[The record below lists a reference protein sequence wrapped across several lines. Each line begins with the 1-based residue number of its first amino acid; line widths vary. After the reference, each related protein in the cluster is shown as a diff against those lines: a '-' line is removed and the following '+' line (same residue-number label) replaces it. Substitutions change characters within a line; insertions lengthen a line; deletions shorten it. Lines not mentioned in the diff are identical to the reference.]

1 MTINHI
7 SDIKPAVK
15 NARRGIRG
23 ANLTDEQI
31 ERIKQVFA
39 DTGSVRGTARA
50 LSLPVS
56 TVKTHCKRTDEYVQ
70 IRTEKRTALIGNIA
84 EELAAV
90 RQLYLDH
97 LKQPLVIASASAKD
111 AAVIVGVFTDKHQLV
126 TGEATERTEH
136 VDATD
141 ARTELARRADE
152 LSARRATRS
161 DRVADGG

>member
-1 MTINHI
+1 M
-7 SDIKPAVK
+7 
-15 NARRGIRG
+15 GRG
-23 ANLTDEQI
+23 ANLTHEQV

-50 LSLPVS
+50 VSLSVS
-56 TVKTHCKRTDEYVQ
+56 TVQPHCKRTDEYEH
-70 IRTEKRTALIGNIA
+70 IRTEKRTALIGDIA

-111 AAVIVGVFTDKHQLV
+111 AAVIVGVFTDKFQLV

-141 ARTELARRADE
+141 ARNQLAGRIDEIATRRA
-152 LSARRATRS
+152 SRS
-161 DRVADGG
+161 DHVTQRGAG